1 MSVTFTKD
9 KESENLIVVHIKGTF
24 TFEDLKEFQNKGGD
38 EIDRSGKV
46 KLLILAEQFAGW
58 GKEGDWGD
66 LTFMYEHDAQ
76 IEKIAIVA
84 EGKWKDQ
91 ILMFVGAGRR
101 QAAVEFFLPGE
112 VQAARDWLQSESE

>member
-1 MSVTFTKD
+1 MSITIT
-9 KESENLIVVHIKGTF
+9 KESENLLVVHIKGTF
-24 TFEDLKEFQNKGGD
+24 TFEDLKEVQSKGSD
-38 EIDRSGKV
+38 EIDRSGKA
-46 KLLILAEQFAGW
+46 KMLILAEQFSGW

-84 EGKWKDQ
+84 EAKWKDQ

-101 QAAVEFFLPGE
+101 QAAVEFFLDGKE
-112 VQAARDWLQSESE
+112 EDARIWLQS